1 LQWFIAAFEL
11 LFELTPLLQQ
21 AATKLPQLLAGGS
34 EPYRAVVPLEQD
46 AACLLLQSLDGAAQ
60 GGRAD
65 RHGIGALAEMKGV
78 GEVEKQLEI
87 AKIHLSAPGA
97 ACVPD
102 IQRLAACFCHLV
114 GQTADD
120 YEGLTFHLLQ
130 RTVSN
135 ISVQA
140 ISVPRYSGFD
150 NAAIRHGINRTE
162 QSPWLTIS
170 TP

>member
-1 LQWFIAAFEL
+1 
-11 LFELTPLLQQ
+11 
-21 AATKLPQLLAGGS
+21 
-34 EPYRAVVPLEQD
+34 
-46 AACLLLQSLDGAAQ
+46 
-60 GGRAD
+60 
-65 RHGIGALAEMKGV
+65 M
-78 GEVEKQLEI
+78 EKQLEI

-102 IQRLAACFCHLV
+102 IQRLAAFFCHLAV
-114 GQTADD
+114 HSAGN
-120 YEGLTFHLLQ
+120 YEGLTFQLLQ

-140 ISVPRYSGFD
+140 ISVPRYSGSD

>member
-1 LQWFIAAFEL
+1 
-11 LFELTPLLQQ
+11 
-21 AATKLPQLLAGGS
+21 
-34 EPYRAVVPLEQD
+34 
-46 AACLLLQSLDGAAQ
+46 
-60 GGRAD
+60 
-65 RHGIGALAEMKGV
+65 M
-78 GEVEKQLEI
+78 EKQFEI
-87 AKIHLSAPGA
+87 AKVHLSTPGA
-97 ACVPD
+97 ASLPE
-102 IQRLAACFCHLV
+102 ILFWAASIYRLEVGLAC
-114 GQTADD
+114 DD
-120 YEGLTFHLLQ
+120 EGLTFQLLQ